1 MIILLMRELLV
12 LMLIYVTQPKYQY
25 IKKHSILTTKFQI
38 IYGKLQCLHLVKKND
53 HR

>member
-1 MIILLMRELLV
+1 MSLNQNIN
-12 LMLIYVTQPKYQY
+12 IY
-25 IKKHSILTTKFQI
+25 KKHSILTTKFQI